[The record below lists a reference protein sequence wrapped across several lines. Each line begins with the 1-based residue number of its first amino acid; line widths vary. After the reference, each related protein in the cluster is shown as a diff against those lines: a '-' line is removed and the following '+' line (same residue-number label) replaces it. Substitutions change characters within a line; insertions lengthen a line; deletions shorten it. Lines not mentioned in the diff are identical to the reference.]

1 MEVAMTNEQATRRY
15 FSVLIPGGILFLG
28 LSYGLKL
35 VGNAGLLPE
44 AVLGGAALVPAALLV
59 GMFWAHWR
67 YINEIDEF
75 LRSIQIK
82 AAFVGLT
89 VVMTIATAW
98 GYVELYVEGP
108 ALSIYWLNPIY
119 WLTYGV
125 AAVTITRRYG
135 DAS

>member
-1 MEVAMTNEQATRRY
+1 MTNEQAMRRY
-15 FSVLIPGGILFLG
+15 FSVLIPGMPLFLG
-28 LSYGLKL
+28 LSVGLKL
-35 VGNAGLLPE
+35 IDNTTLLPD
-44 AVLGGAALVPAALLV
+44 ALKPVAALIPAALLA

-98 GYVELYVEGP
+98 GYVELYVDQVP
-108 ALSIYWLNPIY
+108 TLSIYWLNPIY
-119 WLTYGV
+119 WVTYAV